1 LKEPFVLNNDK
12 RYKQKNPNPKISINS
27 ATYKRL
33 QNLANSTGLSISRI
47 AIKAINYALDN
58 LE

>member
-1 LKEPFVLNNDK
+1 MKEQFSLNYDK
-12 RYKQKNPNPKISINS
+12 RYKQNTNNPKISINS

-33 QNLANSTGLSISRI
+33 QIMAKITGLSVSQI